1 MSATRR
7 PSETG
12 LTTLLISPDRDLAA
26 QLEATL
32 AESRAFEVL
41 SDLKAYPTGN
51 GLEIRLRQ
59 LKPDVVLIEAAT
71 NLDAACDLIRTCAA
85 SQPPVLTVGLHRT
98 NESAAVVTLL
108 RAGAVEFLHAPFDPA
123 EQREAVARL
132 RRLRQPEP
140 DMPQTLGK
148 VIVFSAAKP
157 GAGSSTLATH
167 TAHAIR
173 KATGKRVLLCDLDLE
188 NGTIGFYLKAQC
200 PQSVLEAL
208 YRADRLDA
216 GLWSSF
222 TVNVSGIDVLPA
234 PDQPVSTPIDPA
246 KLHDL
251 LEYARLLYD
260 WIVLDVPAVFH
271 RTALLA
277 VSESDQTYVVSTS
290 DLASLHLARKAINLL
305 VQVGFGKDRYQIV
318 MNRMSNRDEIGGSDI
333 EKIFNC
339 PVYASLP
346 NDYFALH
353 RVISLG
359 QPLAMDCELG
369 RAIAALAM
377 RVAGVSPGSRKPV
390 EPADAASA
398 LPLKSVS

>member
-1 MSATRR
+1 MDATRR
-7 PSETG
+7 TREAG
-12 LTTLLISPDRDLAA
+12 LTTLLISPDRQLATA
-26 QLEATL
+26 LSATL
-32 AESRAFEVL
+32 DESRAFQVL
-41 SDLKAYPTGN
+41 SDLREYPAAN
-51 GLEIRLRQ
+51 ALDIRLRQ
-59 LKPDVVLIEAAT
+59 LKPDVVLIDAAT
-71 NLDAACDLIRTCAA
+71 NLEVACDLIRACAS
-85 SQPPVLTVGLHRT
+85 SQPPVMTVGIHRT
-98 NESAAVVTLL
+98 NESSAVVKLL
-108 RAGAVEFLHAPFDPA
+108 RSGAAEFLYAPFDPA
-123 EQREAVARL
+123 DQKEAVARL

-140 DMPQTLGK
+140 DAPQALGK
-148 VIVFSAAKP
+148 VIVFTAAKP

-188 NGTIGFYLKAQC
+188 NGTIGFYLKVQC
-200 PQSVLEAL
+200 AQSVLEAL

-216 GLWSSF
+216 SLWSTF
-222 TVNVSGIDVLPA
+222 TVNAGGVDVLAA
-234 PDQPVSTPIDPA
+234 PDQPVSAPVDAA

-277 VSESDQTYVVSTS
+277 ISESDQTYVVSTS

-305 VQVGFGKDRYQIV
+305 VQVGFTKDRYQIV
-318 MNRMSNRDEIGGSDI
+318 MNRMSRRDEIGGSDI
-333 EKIFNC
+333 EKIFSC

-359 QPLAMDCELG
+359 QPLAVDCELG
-369 RAIAALAM
+369 RAIATLAA
-377 RVAGVSPGSRKPV
+377 RVAGVAPGAKKTV
-390 EPADAASA
+390 GAAEAGVGLSMKSA
-398 LPLKSVS
+398 S

>member
-1 MSATRR
+1 MDATRR
-7 PSETG
+7 TREAG
-12 LTTLLISPDRDLAA
+12 LTTLLISPDRRLAA
-26 QLEATL
+26 ALSATL
-32 AESRAFEVL
+32 DESRSFQIL
-41 SDLKAYPTGN
+41 SDLREYPAAN
-51 GLEIRLRQ
+51 ALDIRLRQ
-59 LKPDVVLIEAAT
+59 LKPDVVLIDAAT
-71 NLDAACDLIRTCAA
+71 NLDLACDLIRTCAA
-85 SQPPVLTVGLHRT
+85 SQPPVMTVGIHRT
-98 NESAAVVTLL
+98 NESSAVVKLL
-108 RAGAVEFLHAPFDPA
+108 RSGAAEFLYAPFDPA
-123 EQREAVARL
+123 DQKEAVARL

-140 DMPQTLGK
+140 DAPQTLGK

-188 NGTIGFYLKAQC
+188 NGTIGFYLKVQC
-200 PQSVLEAL
+200 AQSVLDAL

-216 GLWSSF
+216 SLWSTF
-222 TVNVSGIDVLPA
+222 TVNAGGVDVLAA
-234 PDQPVSTPIDPA
+234 PDQPVSAPVDAA

-277 VSESDQTYVVSTS
+277 ISESDQTYVVSTS

-305 VQVGFGKDRYQIV
+305 VQVGFTKDRYQIV
-318 MNRMSNRDEIGGSDI
+318 MNRMSRRDEIGGSDI

-359 QPLAMDCELG
+359 QPLAVDCELG
-369 RAIAALAM
+369 RAIATLAA
-377 RVAGVSPGSRKPV
+377 RVAGVTPGAKKTVGAIEAGVGLSMKS
-390 EPADAASA
+390 AS
-398 LPLKSVS
+398 

>member
-1 MSATRR
+1 MDAPRR
-7 PSETG
+7 TKDAG
-12 LTTLLISPDRDLAA
+12 LTTLLISPDRELAS
-26 QLEATL
+26 QLGRTL
-32 AESRAFEVL
+32 DESRAFQIL
-41 SDLKAYPTGN
+41 SDLEKYPAAN
-51 GLEIRLRQ
+51 ALDIRLRQ
-59 LKPDVVLIEAAT
+59 LKPDVVLVDAAT
-71 NLDAACDLIRTCAA
+71 NLEAACELIRACAA
-85 SQPPVLTVGLHRT
+85 CQPPVLTVGLHRT

-108 RAGAVEFLHAPFDPA
+108 RAGASEFLHAPFEPA
-123 EQREAVARL
+123 VQKEAVARL

-140 DMPQTLGK
+140 DAPQTLGK
-148 VIVFSAAKP
+148 VVVFTAAKP
-157 GAGSSTLATH
+157 GAGSSTLAAH

-173 KATGKRVLLCDLDLE
+173 KASGKRVLLCDLDLE
-188 NGTIGFYLKAQC
+188 NGAIGFYLKVQSG
-200 PQSVLEAL
+200 QSVLDAL
-208 YRADRLDA
+208 GRADRLDA

-222 TVNVSGIDVLPA
+222 TVNTGGIDVLPA
-234 PDQPVSTPIDPA
+234 PDEPSSAVVDAA

-277 VSESDQTYVVSTS
+277 ISESDQTYVVSTS

-305 VQVGFGKDRYQIV
+305 VQVGFTKDRYQIV
-318 MNRMSNRDEIGGSDI
+318 MNRMSKRDEIGGSDI

-359 QPLAMDCELG
+359 QPLAVDCELG
-369 RAIAALAM
+369 RAIATLAA
-377 RVAGVSPGSRKPV
+377 RVAGVAPGARKT
-390 EPADAASA
+390 AGAAEA
-398 LPLKSVS
+398 GAGLAQG

>member
-1 MSATRR
+1 MAATRNSR
-7 PSETG
+7 DAG
-12 LTTLLISPDRDLAA
+12 LTTLLISPNRELSA
-26 QLEATL
+26 QLSATL
-32 AESRAFEVL
+32 EESHAFQIV
-41 SDLKAYPTGN
+41 SDLKEYPGAN

-59 LKPDVVLIEAAT
+59 LKPDVVLIDSAT
-71 NLDAACDLIRTCAA
+71 NLEVACDLIRVCAA

-98 NESAAVVTLL
+98 NDTSAVVTLL
-108 RAGAVEFLHAPFDPA
+108 RAGASEFLHAPFDPA
-123 EQREAVARL
+123 EQKEAVARL

-140 DMPQTLGK
+140 EMPMSLGK

-173 KATGKRVLLCDLDLE
+173 KVTGKRVLLCDLDLE
-188 NGTIGFYLKAQC
+188 NGTVGFYLKVQC
-200 PQSVLEAL
+200 AQSVQEAL

-216 GLWSSF
+216 GLWSSC
-222 TVNVSGIDVLPA
+222 TVNAGGIDVLAA
-234 PDQPVSTPIDPA
+234 PDLPVSAPVDAA

-260 WIVLDVPAVFH
+260 WIILDVPNVFH

-277 VSESDQTYVVSTS
+277 VSESDQAYVVSTS
-290 DLASLHLARKAINLL
+290 DLASLHLARKAISLL
-305 VQVGFGKDRYQIV
+305 VQVGFGKERYQIV
-318 MNRMSNRDEIGGSDI
+318 MNRMSKRDEIGGSDI

-369 RAIAALAM
+369 RAIATLAG
-377 RVAGVSPGSRKPV
+377 RVAGLAPGGRKPAAI
-390 EPADAASA
+390 ADSGMA
-398 LPLKSVS
+398 LPMKSAS